1 MAKQEPVSPLSAEHT
16 APTAATPP
24 LSDATRGAGKAR
36 PPAVFYVGFE
46 TTREGREYTLRVSDG
61 VAARLFVLLIT
72 HEAFASRA
80 ARFQD
85 APDLCFGKLQREL
98 VADPDLLPGSR
109 LELTAQE
116 LLDYR
121 AAGERRPP
129 GRKRRQPGR

>member
-1 MAKQEPVSPLSAEHT
+1 M
-16 APTAATPP
+16 
-24 LSDATRGAGKAR
+24 R

-98 VADPDLLPGSR
+98 VADPGQVIR
-109 LELTAQE
+109 LTGVVL
-116 LLDYR
+116 
-121 AAGERRPP
+121 
-129 GRKRRQPGR
+129 QPRGP